1 MGNNTDLTRHEQ
13 LMAVLK
19 DPHSILLV
27 PTDDPIRPKCDQG
40 WYVCYEFALGV
51 TALPSYVRMREFCKD
66 ESSVDQRFV
75 GWLMKKNVL
84 VEVEHQHARDGDVV
98 IYFGPRVSEGVC
110 VGPTLPKHAGRI
122 RLARIVSKWGRHYPL
137 YDHAVEEVPE
147 LYGDEC
153 RFFKGVSPELVYC
166 KFLEL
171 YKPDPSKIPESF
183 Q

>member
-1 MGNNTDLTRHEQ
+1 MRVPSNPIRSALDEAMGNNTDLPRHEQ

-98 IYFGPRVSEGVC
+98 IYFGPRAAEGVC
-110 VGPTLPKHAGRI
+110 VGPTLPKHTGRI
-122 RLARIVSKWGRHYPL
+122 RLTRILSKSRRPYPL
-137 YDHAVEEVPE
+137 YDHPLQQIPR
-147 LYGDEC
+147 LYGAEPI
-153 RFFKGVSPELVYC
+153 VSNAASPEH
-166 KFLEL
+166 
-171 YKPDPSKIPESF
+171 
-183 Q
+183 